1 MPGLAAAGFKPA
13 VYTNFTTLA
22 DTRMILEE
30 RAVLEAMVNRAMQTC
45 KQPRFTH
52 LTKCARLPVEYRST
66 SNNSGQ
72 EKNEIKCHSYTG
84 RRRCSRQA
92 CYRNRGKTG
101 FLNPSKTKLWE

>member
-30 RAVLEAMVNRAMQTC
+30 RAVVEAMVNCAMQMC
-45 KQPRFTH
+45 KQSRFTR
-52 LTKCARLPVEYRST
+52 LTKCAKLPVEYRSK
-66 SNNSGQ
+66 SNCGHQ
-72 EKNEIKCHSYTG
+72 KNEIKCHSYTG
-84 RRRCSRQA
+84 PRRCSRQA
-92 CYRNRGKTG
+92 CYRNRGKAG